1 MAMQGM
7 AIVEADLGDPQHQDA
22 IVQLIDMYARDP
34 MGGGRE
40 LPESVRAALI
50 PGLQQHPT
58 TVVFLAWHG
67 DTPVGM
73 AICFVGFSTFMA
85 CPLLN
90 IHDLAVIPAYRRQ
103 GVGRLL
109 LERVAAKGQELGC
122 CKLTLEVRA
131 DNHSAQR
138 LYEAVGFDNAASY
151 GGAVRVWFLEKRL

>member
-1 MAMQGM
+1 MSQPI
-7 AIVEADLGDPQHQDA
+7 AIVEADLDNPTHQDA
-22 IVQLIDMYARDP
+22 IIYLVNAYARDP
-34 MGGGRE
+34 MGGGQE
-40 LPESVRAALI
+40 LPEAVRAALI
-50 PGLQQHPT
+50 PGLQRHPT
-58 TVVFLAWHG
+58 TVVFLAW
-67 DTPVGM
+67 DNEIPVGI
-73 AICFVGFSTFMA
+73 AVCFVGFSTFMA
-85 CPLLN
+85 RPLLN

-131 DNHSAQR
+131 DNLAAQR

>member
-1 MAMQGM
+1 MT
-7 AIVEADLGDPQHQDA
+7 IVEADLGNATHQEA
-22 IVQLIDMYARDP
+22 IVHLVNTYARDP
-34 MGGGRE
+34 MGGGQE
-40 LPESVRAALI
+40 LPEAVRSVLI
-50 PGLQQHPT
+50 DGLQRHPT
-58 TVVFLAWHG
+58 TLVFLAW
-67 DTPVGM
+67 DKETPVGI
-73 AICFVGFSTFMA
+73 AVCFVGFSTFMA
-85 CPLLN
+85 RPLLN